1 MHGICPIHRERQS
14 EAMTSIELPRIGFG
28 TADLE
33 DQAEAA
39 VEAAI
44 RAGFRLIDTARVY
57 GSEESV
63 GRAVAKCIS
72 DGIVRREDLIIQ
84 TKLDPSL
91 HSYEGAIESFKASL
105 KALNMEYVDLYL
117 IHWPVPR
124 GAENDCYERNR
135 EVWRA
140 FEALQ
145 KNGEVR
151 NLGVCNFLERHLLD
165 LLDHC
170 TVPPVLNQLELHP
183 AFQQRGLVRFVK
195 KLGMKIEAW
204 SPMGRGL
211 LNNDEWKARAG
222 AYGKNPGQVALRWSI
237 DQGFIPL
244 VRAKNPEHIRS
255 NLEFFDFTLTEKDRS
270 ILDGMNT
277 NDQHMDIWSY
287 KRQQM
292 Y

>member
-1 MHGICPIHRERQS
+1 MENMQPFK
-14 EAMTSIELPRIGFG
+14 IGFG
-28 TADLE
+28 TADLD
-33 DQAEAA
+33 DQAQSA

-44 RAGFRLIDTARVY
+44 RSGFRLIDTARVY

-63 GRAVAKCIS
+63 GNAVARCIS
-72 DGIVRREDLIIQ
+72 DGIVKREDLFIQ

-91 HSYEGAIESFKASL
+91 HSYDGVFESFRASK

-135 EVWRA
+135 EIWRA
-140 FEALQ
+140 FETLQ

-151 NLGVCNFLERHLLD
+151 HIGVCNFLERHLAD
-165 LLDHC
+165 LMESC
-170 TVPPVLNQLELHP
+170 SVPPIINQLELHP
-183 AFQQRGLVRFVK
+183 AFQQRGLVRYTRRQ
-195 KLGMKIEAW
+195 GIGIEAW

-211 LNNDEWKARAG
+211 LNNDEWKERAG
-222 AYGKNPGQVALRWSI
+222 AYGKNPGQIALRWSI

-244 VRAKNPEHIRS
+244 VRARNPEHIQS
-255 NLEFFDFTLTEKDRS
+255 NLDIFDFTLSEEDRKA
-270 ILDGMNT
+270 LDDMNT

>member
-1 MHGICPIHRERQS
+1 MESVCFPE
-14 EAMTSIELPRIGFG
+14 IGFG

-33 DQAEAA
+33 DQAQAA

-63 GRAVAKCIS
+63 GKAVAKCIS

-84 TKLDPSL
+84 TKLDPSM
-91 HSYEGAIESFKASL
+91 HSYEGALESFRTSL
-105 KALNMEYVDLYL
+105 KALNMDYVDVYL

-140 FEALQ
+140 FETLQ
-145 KNGEVR
+145 KNGQAR
-151 NLGVCNFLERHLLD
+151 MIGVCNFLERHLLD
-165 LLDHC
+165 LLDSSSVSPC
-170 TVPPVLNQLELHP
+170 VNQLELHP
-183 AFQQRGLVRFVK
+183 AFQQRGLVRFNR
-195 KLGMKIEAW
+195 KLGIRTEAW

-211 LNNDEWKARAG
+211 LNNDEWKTRAE
-222 AYGKNPGQVALRWSI
+222 AYGKNPGQIALRWSV
-237 DQGFIPL
+237 DQGHIPL
-244 VRAKNPEHIRS
+244 VRAKNPKHIKS
-255 NLEFFDFTLTEKDRS
+255 NLDIFDFELTDEDRKA
-270 ILDGMNT
+270 LDAMNT